1 MAGATSFGSTSA
13 RGVLLTD
20 PTPPME
26 PSPAPTGRNTW
37 IVFVLVVI
45 LAIVLIV
52 YLGGNDDTDGTTA
65 DTSAPG
71 TTTATTAVAT
81 TAAPTTVATTAAG

>member
-1 MAGATSFGSTSA
+1 M
-13 RGVLLTD
+13 TD

-81 TAAPTTVATTAAG
+81 TAAPTTVAT